1 LREKGKQIFLE
12 MAEGD
17 RHRITD
23 LVESATMSP
32 AKNLDL
38 GVLHDF
44 KAIVRASDANVR
56 IAFDLLF
63 DKLKKNNSQVLLLL
77 RQFVSKTI
85 SLSLSLSAE
94 ISSNMSLF
102 LSLCVL

>member
-1 LREKGKQIFLE
+1 
-12 MAEGD
+12 
-17 RHRITD
+17 
-23 LVESATMSP
+23 MSP

-63 DKLKKNNSQVLLLL
+63 DKLKKNNSQVLFLLLL

-94 ISSNMSLF
+94 ISSNIS